1 LRFDGAAR
9 EGRSFY
15 RGYMSKL
22 DFIATD
28 KAPAAVGPYS
38 QAVRAGGFLYVSGQL
53 GLAPAT
59 GQFAGADFE
68 AQAKQALANMGAIL
82 AEAGCAV
89 TDIVSVDVF
98 VTDLANF
105 KLFNGIYDEFMAG
118 HRPARA
124 AVQVSGLPLGGVVE
138 LKCVAL
144 ARQ

>member
-1 LRFDGAAR
+1 
-9 EGRSFY
+9 
-15 RGYMSKL
+15 MQKL

-53 GLAPAT
+53 GLVPAT

-68 AQAKQALANMGAIL
+68 AQARQALSNMGAIL
-82 AEAGCAV
+82 TEAKCA
-89 TDIVSVDVF
+89 TADIVSVDVF

-124 AVQVSGLPLGGVVE
+124 AVQVSALPLGGIVE
-138 LKCVAL
+138 IKCVAL
-144 ARQ
+144 ARS

>member
-1 LRFDGAAR
+1 
-9 EGRSFY
+9 
-15 RGYMSKL
+15 MQKL

-53 GLAPAT
+53 GLVPAT
-59 GQFAGADFE
+59 GRFAGEDFE
-68 AQAKQALANMGAIL
+68 AQARQALANLGAIL
-82 AEAGCAV
+82 AEGGCAI

-105 KLFNGIYDEFMAG
+105 KLFNALYDEFMAG

-124 AVQVSGLPLGGVVE
+124 AVEVSALPLGGVVE

-144 ARQ
+144 ARS

>member
-1 LRFDGAAR
+1 
-9 EGRSFY
+9 
-15 RGYMSKL
+15 MQKL

-38 QAVRAGGFLYVSGQL
+38 QAVRAGGFVYVSGQL
-53 GLAPAT
+53 GMVPAT

-68 AQAKQALANMGAIL
+68 AQARQALSNMGAIL
-82 AEAGCAV
+82 SEAGCIAA
-89 TDIVSVDVF
+89 DIVSVDVF

-124 AVQVSGLPLGGVVE
+124 AVQVSALPLGGIVE
-138 LKCVAL
+138 VKCVAL
-144 ARQ
+144 ARS

>member
-1 LRFDGAAR
+1 MQKM
-9 EGRSFY
+9 E
-15 RGYMSKL
+15 
-22 DFIATD
+22 FIATD

-38 QAVRAGGFLYVSGQL
+38 QAVRAGGFVYVSGQL

-59 GQFAGADFE
+59 GAFAGADFE
-68 AQAKQALANMGAIL
+68 AQARQALANVGAIL
-82 AEAGCAV
+82 SASGCGV

-105 KLFNGIYDEFMAG
+105 KLFNAIYDEFMAG

-124 AVQVSGLPLGGVVE
+124 AVQVSALPLGGVVE
-138 LKCVAL
+138 VKCVAV

>member
-1 LRFDGAAR
+1 
-9 EGRSFY
+9 
-15 RGYMSKL
+15 MQKL

-38 QAVRAGGFLYVSGQL
+38 QAVRAGGFVYVSGQL
-53 GLAPAT
+53 GMVPAT

-68 AQAKQALANMGAIL
+68 AQARQALSNMGAIL
-82 AEAGCAV
+82 AEAGCST

-124 AVQVSGLPLGGVVE
+124 AVQVSALPLGGIVE
-138 LKCVAL
+138 IKCVAL
-144 ARQ
+144 ARS